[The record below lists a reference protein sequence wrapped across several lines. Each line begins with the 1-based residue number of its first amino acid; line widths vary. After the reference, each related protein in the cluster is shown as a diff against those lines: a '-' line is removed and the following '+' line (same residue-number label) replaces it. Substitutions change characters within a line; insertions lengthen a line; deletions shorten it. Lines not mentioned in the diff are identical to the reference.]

1 LFKIYDGRDRFYQ
14 WDVDRKLIIEDA
26 TITQVHFCNRTDE
39 CSLVCETYQEDG
51 LTLVNVPNILLQTD
65 WRINVYAY
73 DTNYTK
79 FCETYKVER
88 RSKPEDYVY
97 TETEVLNF
105 NTLLNRIDEVDAN
118 IAKSVNDYLEENP
131 VEVDLTGYVTEEN
144 MAAAIAEIELT
155 PGPQGPIGET
165 GPAGKDGAP
174 GKDGYTPVKG
184 VDYFDGAPG
193 KDGKDGKDG
202 AEGKPGEPGM
212 TGATGPQGEPG
223 PAGKDGKDGVD
234 GKDYVLTEADKR
246 EIAGMIEVPGGGGGS
261 NDNIFWEG
269 TLDAAETQKA
279 LSDEET
285 AKLLEA
291 GNTDVFITLKNHDD
305 GSEITFNSYMA
316 YDALS
321 GEVEFQGVE
330 EASNGLLIYLY
341 LYTDNNLCD
350 YGLANDSQVDIKIF
364 LPATRDYYTKEEIDE
379 LLANLPSGGGDL
391 PRAEGVSF

>member
-1 LFKIYDGRDRFYQ
+1 MFKIYDGRDRFYQ

-165 GPAGKDGAP
+165 GPQGEP
-174 GKDGYTPVKG
+174 GYTPVKG
-184 VDYFDGAPG
+184 VDYFDGKDGTNG
-193 KDGKDGKDG
+193 KDGYTPIKGVDYFDGEPG
-202 AEGKPGEPGM
+202 PEGKPGEPGM
-212 TGATGPQGEPG
+212 TGATG

-246 EIAGMIEVPGGGGGS
+246 EISGMIEIPGGGGGS
-261 NDNIFWEG
+261 SDTIYWEG
-269 TLDAAETQKA
+269 TFDAAETNVEI
-279 LSDEET
+279 SSEEV

-291 GNTDVFITLKNHDD
+291 SNQNVSITLKNHDD
-305 GSEITFNSYMA
+305 GSEITFTAYVSY
-316 YDALS
+316 DEFT
-321 GEVEFQGVE
+321 GTVEFLYVD
-330 EASNGLLIYLY
+330 EASNGLLVYLY
-341 LYTDNNLCD
+341 LYTDNNMFD
-350 YGLANDSQVDIKIF
+350 YVLGLDSQADIKIF

-391 PRAEGVSF
+391 PRAEGVGF